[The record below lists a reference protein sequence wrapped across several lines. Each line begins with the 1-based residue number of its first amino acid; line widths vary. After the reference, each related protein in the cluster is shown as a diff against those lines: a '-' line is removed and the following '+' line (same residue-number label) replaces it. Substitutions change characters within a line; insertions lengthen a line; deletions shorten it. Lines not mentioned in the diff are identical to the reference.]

1 MFRRPRRKSPRVS
14 IFSCIHPLISHYR
27 ANSLGK
33 MESALALTDG
43 HAELLA
49 EDVDVTIVGHLEVV
63 DACHDG
69 RKVVIGCKRWFTGL
83 ANDREHW
90 CKSFEA

>member
-1 MFRRPRRKSPRVS
+1 
-14 IFSCIHPLISHYR
+14 
-27 ANSLGK
+27 
-33 MESALALTDG
+33 MESTLALTDG

-69 RKVVIGCKRWFTGL
+69 RKVVIGRKRWLTRL

-90 CKSFEA
+90 CESFKA